1 MITGHGSWVGCGG
14 GGGVGGGIV
23 TAKPKLNLK
32 QAYCMYKYP
41 HPTRPKLLGNLEK

>member
-14 GGGVGGGIV
+14 GAGGVGGGIV

-32 QAYCMYKYP
+32 QA
-41 HPTRPKLLGNLEK
+41 